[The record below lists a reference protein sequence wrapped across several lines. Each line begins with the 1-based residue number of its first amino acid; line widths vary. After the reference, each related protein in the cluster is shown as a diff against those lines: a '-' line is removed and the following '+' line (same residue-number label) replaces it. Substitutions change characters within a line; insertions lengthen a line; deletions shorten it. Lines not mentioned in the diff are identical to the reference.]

1 MLDQSPLISI
11 NGIKRI
17 EIYDDELTFQSRNQ
31 TIDMVQ
37 VSSESHRNFFLLAMD
52 GIIYKYDLVTKE
64 PLFQFKSICSTAMSL
79 YDKDDKLCVCSHNEI
94 RLWDFFD
101 HREEAPEL
109 ISIELTPVKIE
120 MAFINK
126 NSKEFQGLF
135 VSGREYVF
143 YTGRLKKIFH
153 DKLEDEI
160 SSISGAEFSYDEK
173 AIFLGTTRGK
183 IIRLDSETG
192 KQEGNAI
199 TV

>member
-1 MLDQSPLISI
+1 MDSCPLVNS
-11 NGIKRI
+11 NGTKRI

-37 VSSESHRNFFLLAMD
+37 LSSESHRNFFLLAMD

-64 PLFQFKSICSTAMSL
+64 PLFQFRSICSTAMKL
-79 YDKDDKLCVCSHNEI
+79 YDKDDKLCVCNDNEI

-109 ISIELTPVKIE
+109 ISIELSPIKIE
-120 MAFINK
+120 MAFVNK

-135 VSGREYVF
+135 TSGSDYVY

-153 DKLEDEI
+153 SKLEDELSAI
-160 SSISGAEFSYDEK
+160 SSAEFSFDERTLY
-173 AIFLGTTRGK
+173 IGTNRGK
-183 IIRLDSETG
+183 IHRIDAETG
-192 KQEGNAI
+192 
-199 TV
+199 V